1 MMLTTAFVFILTLF
15 GKIRKG
21 NAWKTGG
28 PSLWPGCVAKSERI
42 NHRDWFEWYK
52 RQKTS
57 APDIKVHVY
66 RDPPF
71 NWLHPVSCKRTLKL
85 LSKCCSE
92 CIPFV

>member
-1 MMLTTAFVFILTLF
+1 MLTTAFVFMTLL
-15 GKIRKG
+15 GNIRKG
-21 NAWKTGG
+21 NVW
-28 PSLWPGCVAKSERI
+28 SGCVAKSERI
-42 NHRDWFEWYK
+42 YERDWFEWYG

-85 LSKCCSE
+85 LSKCCAE